1 MHDANPWFAWLPVP
15 GQGRGVLA
23 RRSFPAGALIDCV
36 PIGDSAAV
44 SPASPAAMCIM
55 VRVSGDWS
63 PANVELR
70 GGPTRDT
77 AAVHALRD
85 ITAGE
90 PLLAPHGQFVLLAP

>member
-1 MHDANPWFAWLPVP
+1 MQDPSPQPSFEWRPVP
-15 GQGRGVLA
+15 GQSRGVCA

-36 PIGDSAAV
+36 PI
-44 SPASPAAMCIM
+44 ASPDPVLPVCPSHPGGAPDDC
-55 VRVSGDWS
+55 S

-70 GGPTRDT
+70 GGPTPNT

-90 PLLAPHGQFVLLAP
+90 ELMVQHGQFVLVTP